1 MKRIIVTLV
10 LLLIAG
16 TPALASD
23 FSFSKGAGGASWNDT
38 PETLTSLNLA
48 KTGEENGAVI
58 YRAAEDGGQLDG
70 LPIIGREY
78 AFTGG
83 KLTLITLYFNAW
95 HVDDAMKL
103 AKKNMGEALE
113 ENALFARFETNSAV
127 VTLLKKKAALTI
139 SLKEK
144 PAAPAGDQTAA
155 ANPPTGGQ
163 PPVANTPA
171 GDQQPA
177 ANTAVGDQTPAA
189 NTPAGGQPAAT
200 NPPAGDNTTAAGIP
214 ADSKTASETGGETK
228 PEGNPE
234 PQPAVQPIAKPK
246 PAKDA
251 ELLSQTKLLAYS
263 LNMIL
268 DKMDTLETDSA
279 GNRISFGSYSDAY
292 GKLAKESEALTSRY
306 PKADI
311 KLQEFA
317 VVLNSLVS
325 DLTFLTQKILSVQT
339 DASLSGSLLNSAVS
353 GATGNYLGVINS
365 ITSYFGS
372 SKNEEKIKNDIVA
385 LRKRFSATREEYAK
399 KLQETRS
406 HVKTEYDITF

>member
-1 MKRIIVTLV
+1 MKRIIATLA
-10 LLLIAG
+10 LLLLTG
-16 TPALASD
+16 TPALATD
-23 FSFSKGAGGASWNDT
+23 FSFSKGAGGATWNDT
-38 PETLTSLNLA
+38 PETLASLNLA
-48 KTGEENGAVI
+48 KTGEDNGAVI
-58 YRAAEDGGQLDG
+58 YRAAGDGGLLDG

-83 KLTLITLYFNAW
+83 KLTLVTLYFNAW

-103 AKKNMGEALE
+103 AKKNLGEALE
-113 ENALFARFETNSAV
+113 ENAFFARFETNAAV

-139 SLKEK
+139 SPKQK
-144 PAAPAGDQTAA
+144 PAAPAADQAQAASAPGDGQAVAAAAPAGDQAPPSAA
-155 ANPPTGGQ
+155 SAGGQ
-163 PPVANTPA
+163 PPAAGPVA
-171 GDQQPA
+171 GD
-177 ANTAVGDQTPAA
+177 
-189 NTPAGGQPAAT
+189 
-200 NPPAGDNTTAAGIP
+200 TAAVAAAP
-214 ADSKTASETGGETK
+214 AEAKSAPETGGETK

-234 PQPAVQPIAKPK
+234 SQPAPQPSATPS
-246 PAKDA
+246 PAKDPG
-251 ELLSQTKLLAYS
+251 LLSQTKLLAYS

-279 GNRISFGSYSDAY
+279 ENRISFSSYSDAY

-311 KLQEFA
+311 TLQEFA

-385 LRKRFSATREEYAK
+385 LRKRFAATREEYAK
-399 KLQETRS
+399 KLKETRG
-406 HVKTEYDITF
+406 HVKAEYDITF